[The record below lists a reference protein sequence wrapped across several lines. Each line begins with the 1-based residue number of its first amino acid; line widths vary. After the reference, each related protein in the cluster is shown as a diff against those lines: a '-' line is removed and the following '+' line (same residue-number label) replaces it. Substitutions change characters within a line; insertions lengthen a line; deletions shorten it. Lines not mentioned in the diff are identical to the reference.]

1 VEVFDTHLNIN
12 LMGKGANAKDQE
24 VFRQIDK
31 RANIRLGFSKALGN
45 HFKKSEL
52 VFTLSKSK
60 HVVNTHYGTKAKSWY
75 SIALV

>member
-60 HVVNTHYGTKAKSWY
+60 HTYYGTKAKSWY